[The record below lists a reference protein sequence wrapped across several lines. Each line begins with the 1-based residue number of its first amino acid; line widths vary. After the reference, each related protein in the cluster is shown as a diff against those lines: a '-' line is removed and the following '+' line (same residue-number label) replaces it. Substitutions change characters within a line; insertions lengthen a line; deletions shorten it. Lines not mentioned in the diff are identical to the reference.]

1 MKGKRLNP
9 KVTHT
14 FAKMKGK
21 RLVDVL
27 DEEIDDNSI
36 ILTKFILLLQR
47 MEATNPNIDDPELRW
62 VENRIDRLKDGEILT
77 KNDLLTANLYWKKWE
92 MENK

>member
-1 MKGKRLNP
+1 MPSKGAR
-9 KVTHT
+9 
-14 FAKMKGK
+14 K

-27 DEEIDDNSI
+27 DEIRDGDDNSI
-36 ILTKFILLLQR
+36 ILTKFILLQQR

-77 KNDLLTANLYWKKWE
+77 KNDLLTANLYWNKWE
-92 MENK
+92 NGS

>member
-1 MKGKRLNP
+1 
-9 KVTHT
+9 
-14 FAKMKGK
+14 MKGK

-27 DEEIDDNSI
+27 GEEVNDNST

-47 MEATNPNIDDPELRW
+47 MEATNPNIDNSELRW

-92 MENK
+92 NN

>member
-1 MKGKRLNP
+1 
-9 KVTHT
+9 
-14 FAKMKGK
+14 MKGK

-27 DEEIDDNSI
+27 GEEVNDNSI

-47 MEATNPNIDDPELRW
+47 MEATNPNIDNSELRW

-77 KNDLLTANLYWKKWE
+77 KNDLLTANLYWNKWK
-92 MENK
+92 NN

>member
-1 MKGKRLNP
+1 
-9 KVTHT
+9 
-14 FAKMKGK
+14 MKGK

-27 DEEIDDNSI
+27 DNLETTGLGKIYD
-36 ILTKFILLLQR
+36 KFIVLYES

-62 VENRIDRLKDGEILT
+62 VEHKIEQLKEGVKPT

-92 MENK
+92 NQ

>member
-1 MKGKRLNP
+1 
-9 KVTHT
+9 
-14 FAKMKGK
+14 MKGK

-62 VENRIDRLKDGEILT
+62 VEHKIEQLKVDVKPT
-77 KNDLLTANLYWKKWE
+77 KNDLLTANLYWNKWE
-92 MENK
+92 TK